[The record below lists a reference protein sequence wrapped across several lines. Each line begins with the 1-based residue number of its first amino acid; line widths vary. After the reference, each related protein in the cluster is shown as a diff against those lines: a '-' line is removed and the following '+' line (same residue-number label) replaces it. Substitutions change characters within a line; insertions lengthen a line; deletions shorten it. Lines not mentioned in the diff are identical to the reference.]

1 MNMKTRTI
9 YYGKRCCLALA
20 VLLCLSACSDFLTED
35 PKGQLTTGGF
45 FGSKADLD
53 ASVTALYSVIALS
66 QQANN
71 CIGTNF
77 LAGDDISTHPA
88 SNKQPLR
95 EYDQYDVK
103 DNNSWMSTM
112 WEHRYKVIK
121 AANFIINNAGRT
133 PDVTAE
139 ELNMALG
146 QAYYWR
152 AYSYFYLV
160 TTWGPV
166 PVMLEEEIN
175 YDAPLESEEKVYELI
190 LSDLVLAEEY
200 CPVMYTE
207 EPYARNG
214 VNVAVSKGAVKAT
227 MAYVYMCM
235 AGWPL
240 NKGAEYYQL
249 AADKA
254 AEVIDGVENGT
265 YYYRLLDNY
274 SDIYSW
280 QYNYNNP
287 ELLLGLYYNRDQMG
301 QSAPLTDFLQDMAQA
316 GWGDTNGEIKFWK
329 EFPEG
334 PRKDATY
341 FPQIL
346 LSDGQLHDWWYDT
359 DPPSREVVAP
369 VFMKTAEGAIR
380 GTEFD
385 YTDPAMPNSAG
396 EKTFQIIRLS
406 QVYCW
411 YAEATARA
419 GQVTQRAVDVLNQVR
434 NRADG
439 QQTNLYSL
447 SMTPEELAEAAY
459 NEHGWEIAGYY
470 WAGLATRARD
480 MFRMYRYKEHFEYRK
495 QNPEIEVAPGVFRKE
510 AVEVTGTWDDNKM
523 YAPYPYEDAILNP
536 NLKR

>member
-1 MNMKTRTI
+1 MKTINQTI
-9 YYGKRCCLALA
+9 KGICMVAIALCS
-20 VLLCLSACSDFLTED
+20 LTACEDFLTED
-35 PKGQLTTGGF
+35 PKGQLTTEGF
-45 FGSKADLD
+45 FSNRADLE
-53 ASVTALYSVIALS
+53 ASLTALYSTIAAS
-66 QQANN
+66 QAANN
-71 CIGTNF
+71 CIGTNM

-112 WEHRYKVIK
+112 WEQRFKVIK
-121 AANFIINNAGRT
+121 AANFIINNAART
-133 PDVTAE
+133 PDVSEE
-139 ELNMALG
+139 ELNAALG
-146 QAYYWR
+146 QAHYWR

-175 YDAPLESEEKVYELI
+175 YNAPLSSVEEIYDLI
-190 LSDLVLAEEY
+190 LSDLEIAEAG
-200 CPVMYTE
+200 CPVMYDR

-214 VNVAVSKGAVKAT
+214 VNVAVSQGAVKAT
-227 MAYVYMCM
+227 EAYVYLCM

-240 NKGAEYYQL
+240 NRTEYYQK

-254 AEVIDGVENGT
+254 EEVIDGVENGT

-274 SDIYSW
+274 SDIHSW
-280 QYNYNNP
+280 AYNYNNP
-287 ELLLGLYYNRDQMG
+287 EVLLGIYYNRDQLG
-301 QSAPLTDFLQDMAQA
+301 QSVPLTDLLQDMAQA

-329 EFPEG
+329 DFPDG
-334 PRKDATY
+334 PRKEATY
-341 FPQIL
+341 FLQIL
-346 LSDGQLHDWWYDT
+346 LTDGQLHDWWYDT

-369 VFMKTAEGAIR
+369 VFRKTAEGATR

-385 YTDPAMPNSAG
+385 YTNPAMPNASG
-396 EKTFQIIRLS
+396 EKTIQIIRLS

-411 YAEATARA
+411 YAEATGRA
-419 GQVTQRAVDVLNQVR
+419 GRVTAKAVDALNRVR

-439 QQTNLYSL
+439 QPTNRYTTT
-447 SMTPEELAEAAY
+447 MTPTELAEAAY

-470 WAGLATRARD
+470 WASLATRARD
-480 MFRMYRYKEHFEYRK
+480 MFRMYRLKDHFEFRK
-495 QNPEIEVAPGVFRKE
+495 ENPEIEVAPGVFRKE
-510 AVEVTGTWDDNKM
+510 VVPVTGAWDDSKM

-536 NLKR
+536 NLHR